1 MEFNTVKCP
10 FLFIPTFQLKC
21 SRRAHA
27 RPDDSIYQH
36 FFFRI
41 LIPSGMNTVN
51 YYPADNCGSCKAFP
65 DFPESPQMLPGCT
78 LCLNS
83 AAFDIFSPCP
93 PAGPPVGVGM
103 NIDIASIDMVSE
115 VNMVSGSL
123 SPLSFFFFTIAG
135 QMINALYVPVR
146 GNTLHHH
153 WRSPFRCSSAFP
165 PFFFRSHTHTDL

>member
-36 FFFRI
+36 FLFRI

-65 DFPESPQMLPGCT
+65 DFPESPQILPGCT

-83 AAFDIFSPCP
+83 AAFDIFFLSSCRSPRQS
-93 PAGPPVGVGM
+93 GNEYRHSQHRYGVRSQYGKWV
-103 NIDIASIDMVSE
+103 IIT
-115 VNMVSGSL
+115 SL
-123 SPLSFFFFTIAG
+123 FFYTIAG

-153 WRSPFRCSSAFP
+153 WGSPFRCSSAFFP
-165 PFFFRSHTHTDL
+165 LFFDRTHTDL